1 MNMTEDKDSTL
12 SSISK
17 ASTLEEIA
25 EFWDTHSLADYWDET
40 CDVTFEVRANK
51 KLSDSQAPVLRADDA
66 LFQLAGATDSGKGDL
81 AERHDHYL
89 YAESPQS
96 TAPICF

>member
-1 MNMTEDKDSTL
+1 MNMSEDKNSTL

-40 CDVTFEVRANK
+40 HEVAFEVRANK
-51 KLSDSQAPVLRADDA
+51 KSEDSHEPILQADDA
-66 LFQLAGATDSGKGDL
+66 LFQLVGAIDSGKRDL
-81 AERHDHYL
+81 AEQHDHYL
-89 YAESPQS
+89 YSH
-96 TAPICF
+96 